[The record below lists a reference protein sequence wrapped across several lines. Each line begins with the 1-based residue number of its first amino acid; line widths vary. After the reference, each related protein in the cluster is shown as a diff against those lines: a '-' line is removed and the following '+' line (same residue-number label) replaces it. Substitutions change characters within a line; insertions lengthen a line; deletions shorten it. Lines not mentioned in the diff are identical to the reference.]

1 MTRDELENMLNELI
15 FQSYQSALN
24 KEGAATRANEIK
36 AKIMH
41 EYEEVDEYAR
51 GSDGCGSG

>member
-1 MTRDELENMLNELI
+1 MTREEFENALNELI

-36 AKIMH
+36 EGLLEAWDTW
-41 EYEEVDEYAR
+41 EFR
-51 GSDGCGSG
+51 